1 MNDAIQSICKG
12 MLLVALLAA
21 PAAFF
26 LLGGAEWLSLEHLQA
41 NRAQLFAYTEGHFW
55 TLFLLWGL
63 LYTLATALS
72 IPAGAVLSLASG
84 FLFGRWLGTLL
95 VIVSSSLGAVA
106 VFAAA
111 RYLFADKL
119 RGRLEQNP
127 AAAKILAGFGRD
139 AASYLLF
146 LRLVP
151 LFPFWLVNLV
161 PAITPVSLRTYAWT
175 TAVGI
180 VPGCFVY
187 ANLGRTLGE
196 IDSLSGLIS
205 APVLLSLALLGCLAL
220 LPVLLRP
227 LAQRWGEGAP

>member
-12 MLLVALLAA
+12 MLLVALFAA

-26 LLGGAEWLSLEHLQA
+26 LLGGADWLSLEHIQA
-41 NRAQLFAYTEGHFW
+41 NREQLLAYTEQHYW
-55 TLFLLWGL
+55 TLFLAWGL

-95 VIVSSSLGAVA
+95 VAVASSLGAVA

-111 RYLFADKL
+111 RYLFADAA
-119 RGRLEQNP
+119 RQRLEQNP
-127 AAAKILAGFGRD
+127 AATKILAGFGRD
-139 AASYLLF
+139 AANYLLF

-161 PAITPVSLRTYAWT
+161 PAFTPVGLRTYAWT
-175 TAVGI
+175 TALGI
-180 VPGCFVY
+180 LPGCFVY

-196 IDSLSGLIS
+196 IDSLAGLLS
-205 APVLLSLALLGCLAL
+205 LPVLLSLSLLGLLAL
-220 LPVLLRP
+220 LPVLAR
-227 LAQRWGEGAP
+227 RWGLMDRRDGI